1 MDGHGP
7 FSQGCMGLALTA
19 FFTLAGCSAPPPE
32 LPAEAAR
39 PVKTVRI
46 EAEATLRERSYPALV
61 RAGEEA
67 ELAFRRPGTL
77 QALPVRAGD
86 AVVQGQELA
95 RLDPRD
101 FESVLAEARSAYEGE
116 QARLAL
122 LRAGT
127 RPEEVA
133 QVAAALSAAQAQQRN
148 AATDY
153 ERKRRMLDRGLIS
166 QAEFERAETARE
178 VTAADVER
186 VGQELAKAR
195 AGARPEEITAQ
206 EARVVS
212 VQAVVEQAEA
222 ALADTV
228 LTAPFDGLISMVT
241 VDNFTEVQAK
251 QPILLLQ
258 DISAIRVTL
267 QVPEAFIRHA
277 DRGRLA
283 DFAVRF
289 PGEGDVEH
297 PATFREISAQAD
309 PQTQTFAVTL
319 EMPALPGVNILSGM
333 TAEVTVRLPAAEA
346 EGQPGRILAPIE
358 AISSGT
364 GTDPAVWVVDPASRR
379 LVRRPVTTGAM
390 SGNLV
395 EITSG
400 LVAGEEIVVAGL
412 ASLRE
417 NMLVRSIEP

>member
-1 MDGHGP
+1 
-7 FSQGCMGLALTA
+7 MGLPGETYQTRLAAL
-19 FFTLAGCSAPPPE
+19 LWVVVLVAGCGAAPPPAQTE
-32 LPAEAAR
+32 HAR
-39 PVKTVRI
+39 PVKLVRI
-46 EAEATLRERSYPALV
+46 EAEADVLQRSYPARV
-61 RAGEEA
+61 SAGEEA

-101 FESVLAEARSAYEGE
+101 FESALAEARSAYEGE

-127 RPEEVA
+127 RPEEGA

-153 ERKRRMLDRGLIS
+153 ERKRRMLERGLIS

-178 VTAADVER
+178 VTSADVER
-186 VGQELAKAR
+186 VTQELAKAR
-195 AGARPEEITAQ
+195 AGARPEEIMAQ

-212 VQAVVEQAEA
+212 VRSVVEQAEA
-222 ALADTV
+222 ALDDTV
-228 LTAPFDGLISMVT
+228 LSAPFDGLVSMVT

-283 DFAVRF
+283 NFAVRF

-319 EMPALPGVNILSGM
+319 EMPALPGINLLSGM
-333 TAEVTVRLPAAEA
+333 TAEVTVRLAAA
-346 EGQPGRILAPIE
+346 DGGGQPGRILVPVE
-358 AISSGT
+358 AIASGT
-364 GTDPAVWVVDPASRR
+364 GTDPMVWVIDAESRR
-379 LVRRPVTTGAM
+379 LARRAVTTGAM

>member
-1 MDGHGP
+1 MCRLGRSFHVHLAALLWAV
-7 FSQGCMGLALTA
+7 LALG
-19 FFTLAGCSAPPPE
+19 GCSDAPPPDQTE
-32 LPAEAAR
+32 QAR
-39 PVKTVRI
+39 PVKVVRI
-46 EAEATLRERSYPALV
+46 EAEADVLQRSYPARV
-61 RAGEEA
+61 SAGEEA

-77 QALPVRAGD
+77 QSLPVRAGD

-101 FESVLAEARSAYEGE
+101 FETALAEARSAYEAE

-133 QVAAALSAAQAQQRN
+133 QAAAALSAAQAQQRN

-153 ERKRRMLDRGLIS
+153 ERKRRMLERGLIS

-178 VTAADVER
+178 VTSADVER
-186 VGQELAKAR
+186 VTQELAKAR
-195 AGARPEEITAQ
+195 AGARPEEIAAQ

-212 VQAVVEQAEA
+212 VRSVVEQAEA
-222 ALADTV
+222 ALDDTV
-228 LTAPFDGLISMVT
+228 LSAPFDGLVSMVT

-283 DFAVRF
+283 NFAVRF

-319 EMPALPGVNILSGM
+319 EMPALPGINLLSGM
-333 TAEVTVRLPAAEA
+333 TAEVTVRLAAA
-346 EGQPGRILAPIE
+346 DGGGQPGRILVPVE
-358 AISSGT
+358 AIASGA
-364 GTDPAVWVVDPASRR
+364 GTAPMVWVIDAESRR
-379 LVRRPVTTGAM
+379 LVRRAITTGAM